1 MTTYSDNELIKSIK
15 NGNQSDYSKLVDR
28 YKDRAFTLAN
38 SIIKNEMESEEILQ
52 DCFLKAFNSINKFRF
67 ESKFSTWFYRIVFN
81 TSLTRINNKKRNTE
95 SNFLSLDEFE
105 NTLTYDKINDYRK
118 SEISDALSLLVRKLP
133 NNYSVVIN
141 LYYLEQMSCNEIGT
155 IIDESVN
162 NVKVLLY
169 RARNALRNIVFEN
182 NYTQELLWIK

>member
-1 MTTYSDNELIKSIK
+1 MMTTYSDNELIKSIK

-52 DCFLKAFNSINKFRF
+52 DCFLKAFNSLNNFRF

-81 TSLTRINNKKRNTE
+81 TSLTRINNKKRKTE
-95 SNFLSLDEFE
+95 SNFLSIDEFE
-105 NTLTYDKINDYRK
+105 NTLTYDRINDYRN
-118 SEISDALSLLVRKLP
+118 SEISEALSLLVRQLP
-133 NNYSVVIN
+133 SNYSMVIN

-169 RARNALRNIVFEN
+169 RARKALRNIVFEN
-182 NYTQELLWIK
+182 NYTEELL

>member
-52 DCFLKAFNSINKFRF
+52 DCFLKAFNSLNKFRF

-118 SEISDALSLLVRKLP
+118 SEISEALSLLIRKLP

-182 NYTQELLWIK
+182 NYTQELL

>member
-52 DCFLKAFNSINKFRF
+52 DCFLKAFNSLNKFRF

-81 TSLTRINNKKRNTE
+81 TSLTRINNKKRKTE

-118 SEISDALSLLVRKLP
+118 SEISEALSLLVCKLP

-141 LYYLEQMSCNEIGT
+141 LYYLEQMSCNEIGA

-182 NYTQELLWIK
+182 NYTQELL

>member
-52 DCFLKAFNSINKFRF
+52 DCFLKAFNSLNKFRF

-118 SEISDALSLLVRKLP
+118 GEISEALSLLIRKLP

-182 NYTQELLWIK
+182 NYTQELL